1 MDVSILKDVYFNHLL
16 VKQNKFE
23 MNEISF
29 SEFID
34 RISCKIVFL
43 LLS

>member
-1 MDVSILKDVYFNHLL
+1 MSVSILEDVYFNHIL

-23 MNEISF
+23 MNENSV
-29 SEFID
+29 SEFIN
-34 RISCKIVFL
+34 RLSCKIIFL